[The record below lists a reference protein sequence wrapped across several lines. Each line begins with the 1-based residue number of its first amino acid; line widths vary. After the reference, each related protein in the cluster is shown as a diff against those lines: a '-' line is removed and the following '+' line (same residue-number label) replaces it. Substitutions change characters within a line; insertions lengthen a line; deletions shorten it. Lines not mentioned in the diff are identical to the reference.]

1 MRNYGRLAERSKA
14 AVLKTVDVQA
24 SGGSN
29 PSPSASAAGC
39 GSRRSQ
45 KGSLAQVP
53 LPILFR
59 TLPRPSLRYNIE
71 HRNGDDSLRSSIPSS
86 RRSSLR
92 IPRLPPALRAMA
104 RGDPKKGA
112 WHKCRSLFC
121 FAPCLALRSATTSRI
136 EMVTTHS
143 VRLFRRS
150 ASPVYLRIPA
160 FRQRGIMRTPNGVRI
175 VYAVDRVALSFGG
188 SSVGHL
194 EIVKVE
200 FEFVLR
206 HQAGIAQ
213 VAAFVLPFFQAAIIE
228 QL

>member
-29 PSPSASAAGC
+29 PSPSANASGC

-59 TLPRPSLRYNIE
+59 TLPRPSLRYNIV

-92 IPRLPPALRAMA
+92 IP
-104 RGDPKKGA
+104 
-112 WHKCRSLFC
+112 
-121 FAPCLALRSATTSRI
+121 
-136 EMVTTHS
+136 
-143 VRLFRRS
+143 
-150 ASPVYLRIPA
+150 A
-160 FRQRGIMRTPNGVRI
+160 FRQRCELRLEAIQKRACMR
-175 VYAVDRVALSFGG
+175 DRKIKRQF
-188 SSVGHL
+188 
-194 EIVKVE
+194 KY
-200 FEFVLR
+200 LR
-206 HQAGIAQ
+206 FDIWGKLLI
-213 VAAFVLPFFQAAIIE
+213 
-228 QL
+228 

>member
-29 PSPSASAAGC
+29 PSPSANASGY

-59 TLPRPSLRYNIE
+59 TLPRPSLRYNIV

-92 IPRLPPALRAMA
+92 IPRLPPTLRAVA

-121 FAPCLALRSATTSRI
+121 FAPCLALRSATTSCI

-143 VRLFRRS
+143 VRLFRPRVARPYESLPSANASGCGSRRS
-150 ASPVYLRIPA
+150 QKGACMRDRKIKRQFKYLRFDIW
-160 FRQRGIMRTPNGVRI
+160 GKLLI
-175 VYAVDRVALSFGG
+175 
-188 SSVGHL
+188 
-194 EIVKVE
+194 
-200 FEFVLR
+200 
-206 HQAGIAQ
+206 
-213 VAAFVLPFFQAAIIE
+213 
-228 QL
+228 

>member
-29 PSPSASAAGC
+29 PSPSASATSSGLKRYKKEHAPACSCFCIAYCLALRFAANSGIEMVTTHSVRLFRPRVARPYGSLPSANASGC

-59 TLPRPSLRYNIE
+59 TLPRPSLRYNIV

-92 IPRLPPALRAMA
+92 IP
-104 RGDPKKGA
+104 
-112 WHKCRSLFC
+112 
-121 FAPCLALRSATTSRI
+121 
-136 EMVTTHS
+136 
-143 VRLFRRS
+143 
-150 ASPVYLRIPA
+150 A
-160 FRQRGIMRTPNGVRI
+160 FRQRCELRLEAIQKRACMR
-175 VYAVDRVALSFGG
+175 DRKIKRQF
-188 SSVGHL
+188 
-194 EIVKVE
+194 KY
-200 FEFVLR
+200 LR
-206 HQAGIAQ
+206 FDIWGKLLI
-213 VAAFVLPFFQAAIIE
+213 
-228 QL
+228 